1 MRDRH
6 KKTMKKPVPKIISV
20 VSNLTRRKV
29 LGLIGPTVAVTL
41 LGCWRKQSAS
51 IASAASPPP
60 ACTVR
65 PRQTEGPYFVD
76 EKLNRSDIRS
86 DPSDGSVKQGVPL
99 RLVFQ
104 VSQIRDRSCT
114 PLNNAIVDVWHCD
127 AAGVYSDALDPN
139 FNTLG
144 KKFLRGYQTT
154 NANGIA
160 EFVTVYP
167 GWYPGR
173 TVHIH
178 FKIRTNSASQKSY
191 EFTSQ
196 LYFDDALTDRV
207 HAQKPY
213 AAKGQRTQR
222 NNRDGIFQQGGDR
235 LMLQL
240 SRAES
245 GYLGRFEI
253 GLELA

>member
-1 MRDRH
+1 
-6 KKTMKKPVPKIISV
+6 MKKPLPKIISV
-20 VSNLTRRKV
+20 VSNLTRRDV
-29 LGLIGPTVAVTL
+29 LGLISGTVAVTV

-51 IASAASPPP
+51 TIASVASPAP

-65 PRQTEGPYFVD
+65 PQQTEGPYFVD

-86 DPSDGSVKQGVPL
+86 DPSDGTIKQGVPL

-127 AAGVYSDALDPN
+127 ASGIYSDAIDRN

-160 EFVTVYP
+160 EFLTVYP

-178 FKIRTNSASQKSY
+178 FKIRINSASQKSY

-213 AAKGQRTQR
+213 NARGRRTQR
-222 NNRDGIFQQGGDR
+222 NNRDGIFKQGGQQ
-235 LMLQL
+235 LMLHAFSQQKMAAM
-240 SRAES
+240 RQ
-245 GYLGRFEI
+245 I
-253 GLELA
+253 

>member
-1 MRDRH
+1 
-6 KKTMKKPVPKIISV
+6 MKKPVPKIISV
-20 VSNLTRRKV
+20 VSNLTRREL
-29 LGLIGPTVAVTL
+29 LGFVSGTFAVTL
-41 LGCWRKQSAS
+41 FGCWRKQPVS
-51 IASAASPPP
+51 IASAASPIP

-65 PRQTEGPYFVD
+65 PQQTEGPYFVD

-86 DPSDGSVKQGVPL
+86 DPSDGTIKQGLPL
-99 RLVFQ
+99 RLIFQ
-104 VSQIRDRSCT
+104 VSQIRNRSCT

-127 AAGVYSDALDPN
+127 AAGIYSDVRDRN
-139 FNTLG
+139 FNTVG

-160 EFVTVYP
+160 EFLTVYP

-196 LYFDDALTDRV
+196 LYFNDSLTDRV

-213 AAKGQRTQR
+213 AARGQRAQK
-222 NNRDGIFQQGGDR
+222 NNRDGIFQRGGQK
-235 LMLQL
+235 LMLQI
-240 SRAES
+240 SQAES
-245 GYLGRFEI
+245 GYVGRFDI